1 MRHGLA
7 MMRLLPL
14 RKCFAMA
21 LPAGLRAS
29 IGSSR
34 DIYGVTLPKHRSGVR
49 DQELAD
55 KSFAMQ
61 RLVTPIFR
69 RARGICA
76 ATERGNAEDSE
87 PKNVLQGVASGACE
101 NTPRYSV
108 RAISGLSC
116 RSARPTRQ
124 CLHCSGFQLAAT

>member
-1 MRHGLA
+1 
-7 MMRLLPL
+7 MRLLPL

-34 DIYGVTLPKHRSGVR
+34 DISGVTLPKHRSGVR

-55 KSFAMQ
+55 KVCYAAIGYALLPTS
-61 RLVTPIFR
+61 
-69 RARGICA
+69 RGICA

-101 NTPRYSV
+101 NTPLLGSRNFW
-108 RAISGLSC
+108 
-116 RSARPTRQ
+116 P
-124 CLHCSGFQLAAT
+124 